1 MAQDFTRKV
10 NKLTNSDAVVFKAAN
25 SDAVI
30 GIRIANIIATAIT
43 ASVYI
48 DPLDS
53 GSASNYIYI
62 AKDLSIPPNSSVE
75 LVQGGAKF
83 VLNDTDVL
91 NASSSD
97 ATSSDVVVSV
107 VKAISTAS

>member
-1 MAQDFTRKV
+1 MAQNFASQYTQ
-10 NKLTNSDAVVFKAAN
+10 LSTGTSALLPTPAAGA

-30 GIRIANIIATAIT
+30 GIRIANILTNAIT
-43 ASVYI
+43 INVWVSPAAS
-48 DPLDS
+48 
-53 GSASNYIYI
+53 GQFYI
-62 AKDLSIPPNSSVE
+62 AKNLSIPPNSSVE

-91 NASSSD
+91 NASASENT
-97 ATSSDVVVSV
+97 AADVITSV

>member
-43 ASVYI
+43 ADVYI

-53 GSASNYIYI
+53 GNAANYIYI
-62 AKDLSIPPNSSVE
+62 AKTLSIPPNSSVE

-83 VLNDTDVL
+83 VMINTDEMHALVSTADGADML
-91 NASSSD
+91 
-97 ATSSDVVVSV
+97 TSV
-107 VKAISTAS
+107 VQQISGS